1 MAKSVFMVSLP
12 LNGREKMRI
21 NRLFR
26 FISIALVIVP
36 ICMLLLFNVILK
48 DSFDTHC
55 STNSILFSVIEMHD
69 NRLTLFV
76 KSKYC
81 VFEYSDCVGMRQED
95 VNNTPGIIIFVPDEV
110 YFFPDKIYQ
119 TSNAE

>member
-1 MAKSVFMVSLP
+1 
-12 LNGREKMRI
+12 
-21 NRLFR
+21 
-26 FISIALVIVP
+26 
-36 ICMLLLFNVILK
+36 
-48 DSFDTHC
+48 
-55 STNSILFSVIEMHD
+55 MHD

-76 KSKYC
+76 KSKYS

>member
-1 MAKSVFMVSLP
+1 
-12 LNGREKMRI
+12 
-21 NRLFR
+21 
-26 FISIALVIVP
+26 
-36 ICMLLLFNVILK
+36 
-48 DSFDTHC
+48 
-55 STNSILFSVIEMHD
+55 MHD